1 MVCNANPIMW
11 IWTLWRTAN
20 IYATR
25 VLALYNVRCVYVC
38 MTKELFFSYTK
49 NLHTPAKKY
58 LPNCYC
64 IYELCVRDAAPH
76 WLQWS
81 LYDYYYYSKCIYS
94 ESMRGK
100 RPTKYLVQQ
109 CLLERSS
116 VSRKHHQN
124 FYLVELKDLHFF
136 FLFGNVRW
144 IKSSAQKKVF
154 IFCLQSV
161 FPNRLSKWPQQKNP
175 IC

>member
-1 MVCNANPIMW
+1 MAHCKYLCDSCARALQCSVCI
-11 IWTLWRTAN
+11 
-20 IYATR
+20 
-25 VLALYNVRCVYVC
+25 CVYD
-38 MTKELFFSYTK
+38 ERAFFFV
-49 NLHTPAKKY
+49 HKKSAHACKKIFTQLLLY
-58 LPNCYC
+58 LWT
-64 IYELCVRDAAPH
+64 LCVRDAAPH

-124 FYLVELKDLHFF
+124 FSLVELKDLHFF
-136 FLFGNVRW
+136 SFWQCTVNKGERT
-144 IKSSAQKKVF
+144 KKVF